1 MGLTLS
7 ISMAVIVIIAGMF
20 LLAKTRSE
28 NLGTLFNFAS
38 YSSILI
44 GCALL
49 IGTITC
55 GICKMMCN
63 NCGNQSSKCSQKVD
77 AKCGATKSCAKWQDN
92 NSCKKGPG
100 KSSYN
105 KKENGNKKGKC
116 CKGKS
121 GKKDSSKQ
129 ITKEVITDDEGNETV
144 KVEIEINE

>member
-1 MGLTLS
+1 MGLTVS

-28 NLGTLFNFAS
+28 NLGKLFNFAS

-44 GCALL
+44 GFALL
-49 IGTITC
+49 IGSISC
-55 GICKMMCN
+55 GICNMMCN
-63 NCGNQSSKCSQKVD
+63 SCGNQSSKCSQRVD

-92 NSCKKGPG
+92 NGCKKGQG
-100 KSSYN
+100 KNRCS
-105 KKENGNKKGKC
+105 KKRNDKTKGKC

-121 GKKDSSKQ
+121 EGKDSSKQ